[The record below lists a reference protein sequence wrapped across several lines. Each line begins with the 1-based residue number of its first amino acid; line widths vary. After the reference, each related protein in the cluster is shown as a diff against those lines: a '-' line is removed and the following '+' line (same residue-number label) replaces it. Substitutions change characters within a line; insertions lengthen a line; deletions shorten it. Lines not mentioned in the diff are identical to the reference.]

1 MENSLIHQVKVL
13 FLKELKLEWRQRYA
27 INGILLQLSTA
38 IFICYLS
45 FRVIDSVT
53 WNALFWLL
61 LMFTSVNA
69 IAKSF
74 ISERSGRLYYYHFTV
89 HPLAVI
95 LSKLLLNIIISLIL
109 TALSL
114 FFFKFLLGG
123 PEINLLKFGSVAVLF
138 SLGLSALFTLLS
150 AISAKSGN
158 GNLMM
163 PVLSFPIVIPLFM
176 VTLSASN
183 RLLQNSDL
191 FLKDLAILGL
201 LDAMIILLSVVL
213 FQYLWQE

>member
-1 MENSLIHQVKVL
+1 MENSLIQQVKVL

-27 INGILLQLSTA
+27 INGILLQLTTA

-45 FRVIDSVT
+45 FQVIDTAT

-61 LMFTSVNA
+61 LMFTSVSA

-74 ISERSGRLYYYHFTV
+74 ISESSGRLYYYHFTV

-95 LSKLLLNIIISLIL
+95 LSKLFLNLIISLVL

-123 PEINLLKFGSVAVLF
+123 PDINLLKFGAVAILF
-138 SLGLSALFTLLS
+138 AVGLSALFTLLS

-183 RLLQNSDL
+183 HVISNSSL